1 MKDLPKVFHN
11 NINKTFNNNE
21 EFFYSSNEANDINK
35 LNTNKNYNAD
45 KTITQQKNIYQKIND
60 IFSAPNYVYKANVEI
75 TTKDSS
81 FTTKIIGR
89 NKNYL
94 ITMDNKT
101 IPIVDIVDIN
111 MK

>member
-1 MKDLPKVFHN
+1 MEKKIPKVFQN
-11 NINKTFNNNE
+11 NIDKDVSNNDKYYYSANNNKNIE
-21 EFFYSSNEANDINK
+21 RNLNGELKNKNKSINK
-35 LNTNKNYNAD
+35 
-45 KTITQQKNIYQKIND
+45 KINE
-60 IFSAPNYVYKANVEI
+60 IFSSPTYVYKANVEI